1 VYRLAAALVGNSGRG
16 RGTCRRSFHAPRL
29 GKGCTSQPGWSL
41 GSAALRHRSVAGP
54 CRTARLQGGSCVTS
68 PVAAHPS
75 HRASLSFPSGNA
87 KTGPIAVSS
96 TSRRTC
102 PSSCSLAGDQGCY
115 AEAGFHTRLHWDRL
129 SSGATGISP
138 AALIKQVLALPAGVL
153 FRHCVAGDQW
163 PDPADPLRID
173 QALLLQLAR
182 ATRHLRAAWS
192 FTHYPMSPENQ
203 AALRQAAAKG
213 LVVNASTESR
223 RAAAALVRQ
232 GIPAVCV
239 VPSDAPAVFHHEGV
253 RFVACPACRSGAGPR
268 IQCSSCGGRFGLPL
282 CAQADRPFVISFP
295 AHGARAAAAA
305 AHCS

>member
-1 VYRLAAALVGNSGRG
+1 MTCLPLSLAPVCRLAAALVGNSG

-29 GKGCTSQPGWSL
+29 GKGCTNQPGWSV
-41 GSAALRHRSVAGP
+41 GSAALRHRS
-54 CRTARLQGGSCVTS
+54 
-68 PVAAHPS
+68 VAAHPS
-75 HRASLSFPSGNA
+75 HRASLSFPSRNA

-129 SSGATGISP
+129 SSGATGISA
-138 AALIKQVLALPAGVL
+138 AALIKHVLALPAGVL

-203 AALRQAAAKG
+203 ATVQ
-213 LVVNASTESR
+213 
-223 RAAAALVRQ
+223 Q
-232 GIPAVCV
+232 P
-239 VPSDAPAVFHHEGV
+239 
-253 RFVACPACRSGAGPR
+253 
-268 IQCSSCGGRFGLPL
+268 
-282 CAQADRPFVISFP
+282 
-295 AHGARAAAAA
+295 
-305 AHCS
+305 